1 VPILKYA
8 KALLPTP
15 GIGSVLICF
24 AGLSVGFLLVSV
36 WGKSSNEM
44 ARVTLS
50 TSADL
55 RSDAAHLALAQPSHA
70 SLNTAEVNDKTHV
83 ATTGSIHLTH
93 LVKQVAD
100 HRGKSSHPHPSPAI
114 FQQSLASDQL
124 GFLTDYEGRPAKD
137 VLREQKIRE
146 LMNMVV
152 PYTPFHLGIDMP
164 LPIAIRNVLS
174 SSLLPVQIREGR
186 YVMLSTQS
194 ERRGPRGFIWI
205 DMQKGIALGGI
216 FFHPSNGEPTPTL
229 TLFSKQVRQNSLE
242 MSQLPVAFAQDL
254 GQWAATEG
262 IPPITTRYF
271 INASSEK
278 TVLAHNENF
287 CKHMQDTPASS
298 NDDCKQ
304 MNAEAADIDMKAS
317 SFLSQNHYASNAIMR
332 MAVDPSHDPDYIAR

>member
-1 VPILKYA
+1 VPILKCA

-24 AGLSVGFLLVSV
+24 AGLSVGVVLVSV

-44 ARVTLS
+44 ARVTPS
-50 TSADL
+50 TEANL
-55 RSDAAHLALAQPSHA
+55 RSDASHLALVQPSQA
-70 SLNTAEVNDKTHV
+70 SLNTSVVNDK
-83 ATTGSIHLTH
+83 TH

-100 HRGKSSHPHPSPAI
+100 RRGKPSHPHPSPAI

-124 GFLTDYEGRPAKD
+124 GFLTDYAGHPAKD
-137 VLREQKIRE
+137 VLREQKVRE

-287 CKHMQDTPASS
+287 CKHMRDTPASS

-317 SFLSQNHYASNAIMR
+317 SFLSQNHYASNAIIR
-332 MAVDPSHDPDYIAR
+332 MAVDSSHDPDYIAR

>member
-1 VPILKYA
+1 MPILKYA

-24 AGLSVGFLLVSV
+24 AGLSVGVVLVSV
-36 WGKSSNEM
+36 WGKSGNEM
-44 ARVTLS
+44 ARITPS
-50 TSADL
+50 TSKNL
-55 RSDAAHLALAQPSHA
+55 RPDASHLALVQPSHA
-70 SLNTAEVNDKTHV
+70 SLNMSGGNDRTHV
-83 ATTGSIHLTH
+83 AMSGSTHLTH
-93 LVKQVAD
+93 PLKQVAD
-100 HRGKSSHPHPSPAI
+100 HRGKPSHPHPSPAI

-124 GFLTDYEGRPAKD
+124 GFLTDYAGRPANE
-137 VLREQKIRE
+137 VLREQKVRE

-174 SSLLPVQIREGR
+174 RSLLPVQIREGR

-194 ERRGPRGFIWI
+194 ERHGPRGFIWI
-205 DMQKGIALGGI
+205 DMQEGIALGGI

-229 TLFSKQVRQNSLE
+229 TLFSKQVRQNSLV
-242 MSQLPVAFAQDL
+242 MSQLPVAFDQDL
-254 GQWAATEG
+254 GEWAATEG

-317 SFLSQNHYASNAIMR
+317 SFLAQTHYASNATMH
-332 MAVDPSHDPDYIAR
+332 MVVDASHDPDYIAR